1 VQPLLAD
8 HLGFYHWGSE
18 TPRSIQEGTQAV
30 SDLGGKIIRIAL
42 SPAYPS
48 DYRGASGSCLTG
60 FSLTQLAQLPD
71 IQRAFDNP
79 QITTWMLTAYDGT
92 SLGDCVHHRYLTPGF
107 YTPAARRQLVDE
119 YRDFT
124 LYLYERYHDT
134 GKQFLISNWESDND
148 VYCGSAWLYT
158 LNQDFREAC
167 DFNYPNW
174 YGGNQGPRD
183 SLEGLKLWF
192 QARYEGIQ
200 KGRER
205 ARKLKLRGIK
215 VWFAPEILSVHL
227 LANAGFPSVL
237 YDILPQVT
245 MDAVSYSSYES
256 ISQTDPTALPRDLD
270 TIRDTTGAQSLIL
283 GEFGFPR
290 SDGQETQTVAR
301 IDRVISEALAWGVE
315 FLFDWNLYDQNDT
328 DSFGMFDGQG
338 TMTALGHYYQTCFAS
353 ESVPP

>member
-30 SDLGGKIIRIAL
+30 ADLGGKIIRIAL

-60 FSLTQLAQLPD
+60 FSLTQLAQLPE

-107 YTPAARRQLVDE
+107 YTPATRRQLVDE

-124 LYLYERYHDT
+124 LYLYECYHDT

-158 LNQDFREAC
+158 MDQDFRAVC
-167 DFNYPNW
+167 DFNYPDW
-174 YGGNQGPRD
+174 YGGNQEPRD

-205 ARKLKLRGIK
+205 ARKLKLTGIRI
-215 VWFAPEILSVHL
+215 WFAPEILSVHL

-237 YDILPQVT
+237 YDVLPQVT
-245 MDAVSYSSYES
+245 VDAVSYSSYES
-256 ISQTDPTALPRDLD
+256 INQTDPTALPRDLD
-270 TIRDTTGAQSLIL
+270 TIRDTTGAQNIIL

-290 SDGQETQTVAR
+290 SHGQETQTVAR
-301 IDRVISEALAWGVE
+301 IDRVISEAVAWGVE
-315 FLFDWNLYDQNDT
+315 FLFDWNLYDQNET
-328 DSFGMFDGQG
+328 GGFGMFDGQG
-338 TMTALGHYYQTCFAS
+338 TMTALGHYYQTRLAS